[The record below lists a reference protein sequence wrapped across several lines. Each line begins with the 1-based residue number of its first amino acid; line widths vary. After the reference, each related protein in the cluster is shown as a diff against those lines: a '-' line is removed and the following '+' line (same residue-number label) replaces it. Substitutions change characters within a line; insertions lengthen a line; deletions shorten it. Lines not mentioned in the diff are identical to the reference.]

1 MTKDTLAKALAKIKP
16 WAGAAEHGA
25 LT

>member
-1 MTKDTLAKALAKIKP
+1 MTKDTLAKVLAKIKP